1 MRPPVLDKGGFCMPE
16 IQFRNAVESDLPDIL
31 ALYRTL
37 DEAMVELQP
46 EFFCAA
52 PRSSAPLR
60 GAAQKSAGVTS
71 PIASSSVRYSA

>member
-1 MRPPVLDKGGFCMPE
+1 MPE
-16 IQFRNAVESDLPDIL
+16 IRFRNAVESDLPDIL

-52 PRSSAPLR
+52 PRSASL
-60 GAAQKSAGVTS
+60 TS
-71 PIASSSVRYSA
+71 RA